1 MTAFTDS
8 TGRRVV
14 LGMEIARGGEGGI
27 HEVPTSPWMVA
38 KVWNEPSP
46 AKVEKLTVLL
56 RQSSGPP
63 RRAGGRIALA
73 WPERALQDETGQ
85 VVGFLMP
92 RAPDGYHQLVQ
103 YCSRAARSELE
114 AERGRA
120 YTRPELLNIAR
131 NVAEAF
137 QWVHGQHCLVGD
149 VNHTNILV
157 DRDTGSVFLIDVDS
171 FQVTDERT
179 GVTHRCDVGKDEFT
193 PPHLL
198 NRQLGG
204 VDRTPDDDGFGLAV
218 LLFEILMDGVHP
230 YDAVNTSGRGP
241 AGNQR
246 LRNISQGQAP
256 YAAILE
262 NYGDAWLEASRVGDR
277 RSRQLVQEM
286 AFDFIRRVSGT
297 GSGTAV
303 ESRIR
308 ACLHLEP
315 GLQRLFRAAF
325 PNEGPGDSVPHRPTP
340 TDWII
345 ALEAEMGTV
354 QSRMRLWKW
363 PGTISAPRLLGALAT
378 VIIIVCV
385 IGTIVAGA
393 DAAWSY
399 FNGVVGPDVIT
410 SSTPRVAPVS
420 APAAALPAVAP
431 SRTQAP
437 PKPMQPDPPATPL
450 PALPAHAAHKT
461 PVTAL
466 VVVPAANHV
475 GIAHSLDSPI
485 GNRRATGTLG
495 VNGVPQVGETLSVS
509 ISDILDEDGLTG
521 ASFYYQWLVND
532 GSSDRLIPGANSSSY
547 TIRPD
552 DTARTLQMTVGF
564 TDDRGNAEFL
574 FSDKTGPVPGSR
586 IDDRAIATVTL
597 FEDAPGELEVA
608 WAQPPETPRDYR
620 INWAR
625 TDQDYPTWQDP
636 DGNAFSVSPAY
647 TITGLEP
654 GHSYRVRVRARYEDG
669 PGEWSDQFESFLAAE
684 LTGQPAGVILPI
696 PIRTGD
702 SEKIPIIAT
711 GMADSTLPDS
721 SPTLTGEL
729 RDAPL
734 AHNGVDAFTFR
745 ASFSEPIAIGY
756 KTFRDHSFDVT
767 GGSVTRAR
775 RVNRRSDLWE
785 ITVKPSAATAVSVAL
800 ASDRACDERG
810 AICTKDGRPL
820 TDGPLELIV
829 AGPDG

>member
-14 LGMEIARGGEGGI
+14 LGTEIARGGEGGI

-46 AKVEKLTVLL
+46 SKVEKLTVLL
-56 RQSSGPP
+56 RRSSGPP
-63 RRAGGRIALA
+63 RRAGDRIALA

-92 RAPDGYHQLVQ
+92 RAPDGYHQLVR
-103 YCSRAARSELE
+103 YCSRGARRELE
-114 AERGRA
+114 AERGSA
-120 YTRPELLNIAR
+120 YTRLELLNIAR

-137 QWVHGQHCLVGD
+137 QWVHAQHCLVGD

-198 NRQLGG
+198 NRQLGS
-204 VDRTPDDDGFGLAV
+204 VDRTPDDDGFGLAI
-218 LLFEILMDGVHP
+218 LIFEILMDGVHP
-230 YDAVNTSGRGP
+230 YDAVNTSAQGP
-241 AGNQR
+241 SGNQR
-246 LRNISQGQAP
+246 LRNISQGRSP

-262 NYGDAWLEASRVGDR
+262 NFGDAWLEASRVGDQ

-286 AFDFIRRVSGT
+286 AFEFIRRVSGT

-303 ESRIR
+303 EPRIR

-325 PNEGPGDSVPHRPTP
+325 PNEGAGASPHRPTP
-340 TDWII
+340 GDWVM
-345 ALEAEMGTV
+345 ALEVEMGTV
-354 QSRMRLWKW
+354 QSRMRPWKW
-363 PGTISAPRLLGALAT
+363 PGTVSAPRLLGALAA
-378 VIIIVCV
+378 VLLIVCL

-399 FNGVVGPDVIT
+399 FSGDVASDVVT
-410 SSTPRVAPVS
+410 SSALRVTPAS
-420 APAAALPAVAP
+420 APAVALPAVAP

-437 PKPMQPDPPATPL
+437 QPPPRPLQPNPPATPL
-450 PALPAHAAHKT
+450 PALPAYSAHKT
-461 PVTAL
+461 PVTAP
-466 VVVPAANHV
+466 VVVPAANQV
-475 GIAHSLDSPI
+475 GTAHSSGSPI
-485 GNRRATGTLG
+485 GNRRATGALG
-495 VNGVPQVGETLSVS
+495 VNGDSQVGETLSVS
-509 ISDILDEDGLTG
+509 TSDILDEDGLTG
-521 ASFYYQWLVND
+521 ASFYYQWVVND
-532 GSSDRLIPGANSSSY
+532 GSSDRLIPGADGSNY

-552 DTARTLQMTVGF
+552 DIARTLQVTVGF
-564 TDDRGNAEFL
+564 ADDRGNAEFL
-574 FSDKTGPVPGSR
+574 FSDRIGPVPGSR
-586 IDDRAIATVTL
+586 VDERAIATVTL
-597 FEDAPGELEVA
+597 FGGASGVLEVA
-608 WAQPPETPRDYR
+608 WSQPPETPRDYR
-620 INWAR
+620 VNWAR

-636 DGNAFSVSPAY
+636 DGNAFPVIPTY

-654 GHSYRVRVRARYEDG
+654 GRTYRVRVRARYENG
-669 PGEWSDQFESFLAAE
+669 PGEWSDQFEALLAAE
-684 LTGQPAGVILPI
+684 LTEQPTGGTLPI
-696 PIRTGD
+696 PVKTGD
-702 SEKIPIIAT
+702 SEKIPLIAT
-711 GMADSTLPDS
+711 DMADS

-734 AHNGVDAFTFR
+734 AHNGVDAFTLR

-756 KTFRDHSFDVT
+756 KAFGDHSFDVT

-775 RVNRRSDLWE
+775 RVNGRSDLWE

-800 ASDRACDERG
+800 ASGRACDERG
-810 AICTKDGRPL
+810 AVCTKDGRPL
-820 TDGPLELIV
+820 TDGTLEVNI

>member
-1 MTAFTDS
+1 MTALTDS

-14 LGMEIARGGEGGI
+14 LGVEIARGGEGGI

-56 RQSSGPP
+56 RRSSGPP

-193 PPHLL
+193 PPRLL

-204 VDRTPDDDGFGLAV
+204 VDRNPDDDGFGLAV

-246 LRNISQGQAP
+246 LRNISQGRSP

-286 AFDFIRRVSGT
+286 AFDFIRRASGT
-297 GSGTAV
+297 GNGTAV
-303 ESRIR
+303 EARIR

-325 PNEGPGDSVPHRPTP
+325 PNEGPGGNAPQRPTP
-340 TDWII
+340 GDWVA
-345 ALEAEMGTV
+345 ALEVETGAV
-354 QSRMRLWKW
+354 QPRVRPRIWSGK
-363 PGTISAPRLLGALAT
+363 ISAPRLLGALAT
-378 VIIIVCV
+378 IIIIVCV

-399 FNGVVGPDVIT
+399 FNGDVGPDVVT
-410 SSTPRVAPVS
+410 SSALRVVAPVS
-420 APAAALPAVAP
+420 APAAALPAMAP

-437 PKPMQPDPPATPL
+437 QPPPRPMQPRPPATPL
-450 PALPAHAAHKT
+450 PALPAYAAHKT
-461 PVTAL
+461 PVTAP
-466 VVVPAANHV
+466 VAVPAANQV
-475 GIAHSLDSPI
+475 GTAHSSGSPL
-485 GNRRATGTLG
+485 GNRRATGTLS
-495 VNGVPQVGETLSVS
+495 VNGPPQVGETLSVS
-509 ISDILDEDGLTG
+509 TSDILDEDGLTG
-521 ASFYYQWLVND
+521 ASFYYQWVVND
-532 GSSDRLIPGANSSSY
+532 GLSDRLIAGANGSSY
-547 TIRPD
+547 KIRPD
-552 DTARTLQMTVGF
+552 DIARTIHVTVGF

-574 FSDKTGPVPGSR
+574 FSDRTGAVPGSR

-608 WAQPPETPRDYR
+608 WSQPPETPRDYR

-625 TDQDYPTWQDP
+625 TDQGYPTWKDP

-669 PGEWSDQFESFLAAE
+669 TGEWSDQFEALLAAE
-684 LTGQPAGVILPI
+684 LTGQPAGGILPI

-702 SEKIPIIAT
+702 SKKIPIIAT
-711 GMADSTLPDS
+711 RMADS

-756 KTFRDHSFDVT
+756 RTFRDHSFEVT
-767 GGSVTRAR
+767 GGTVTRAR
-775 RVNRRSDLWE
+775 RVNGRSDLWE
-785 ITVKPSAATAVSVAL
+785 ITVKPSAATAVSAAL

-810 AICTKDGRPL
+810 SVCTKDGKPL
-820 TDGPLELIV
+820 AAGLLELNI